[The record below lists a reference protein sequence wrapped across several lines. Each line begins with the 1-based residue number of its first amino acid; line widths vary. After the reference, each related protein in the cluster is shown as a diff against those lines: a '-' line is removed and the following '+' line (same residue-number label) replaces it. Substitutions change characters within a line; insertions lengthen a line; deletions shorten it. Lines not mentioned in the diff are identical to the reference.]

1 MSKESVA
8 IVILNYNGRNHLKE
22 FLPSVLQN
30 TPTYMEVH
38 VADNGSTDD
47 SLDLLETSFP
57 NVIVHRLPK
66 NYGFAE
72 GYNQALKNIKSSFYV
87 ILNSDVRVTKGWVE
101 PILRLFESSDS
112 IAAVQ
117 PKIRSEQVPDFFEY
131 AGASGGLMDKYG
143 FTFCR
148 GRIFDDLE
156 KDYGQHDISKE
167 ITWASGAAL
176 FIRAKL
182 FHQFGGFDG
191 DYFAHMEEIDLCWRL
206 RRAGYK
212 IMVEPK
218 STVYHLG
225 GGTLNYQ
232 SAHKTFLNFRNLYS
246 TLLKNLP
253 GSTVIWIILFRLILD
268 GGASLL
274 YLSKR
279 RPDLVWAIARAHWAF
294 FLKIPRINK
303 KRKATKKLVDD
314 HHIGSPNTH
323 AIYPGSIVKEYY
335 INGHKIYNELTHV
348 KKQNRNNL

>member
-22 FLPSVLQN
+22 FLPSVLRF

-47 SLDLLETSFP
+47 SLDLLNTSFP
-57 NVIVHRLPK
+57 NVIVHRLSK

-72 GYNQALKNIKSSFYV
+72 GYNQALKNINSTYYV
-87 ILNSDVRVTKGWVE
+87 ILNSDVRVTEGWVK
-101 PILRLFESSDS
+101 PIIQLFESNDS

-117 PKIRSEQVPDFFEY
+117 PKIRSEQVPDSFEY

-156 KDYGQHDISKE
+156 KDHGQYDNSKE

-206 RRAGYK
+206 RRAGYQ

-232 SAHKTFLNFRNLYS
+232 STHKTFLNFRNLYS

-253 GSTVIWIILFRLILD
+253 RSTVIWIILFRLILD
-268 GGASLL
+268 GGAALL
-274 YLSKR
+274 YLSKK
-279 RPDLVWAIARAHWAF
+279 RPDLVWAIARAHWTF

-303 KRKATKKLVDD
+303 KRKASQKLVDE
-314 HHIGSPNTH
+314 HRIGSPNTN

-335 INGHKIYNELTHV
+335 FNGHKIYNELTHV
-348 KKQNRNNL
+348 KK

>member
-1 MSKESVA
+1 MSQESVA
-8 IVILNYNGRNHLKE
+8 IVILNYNGRKHLKE
-22 FLPSVLQN
+22 FLPSVLQH

-38 VADNGSTDD
+38 VADNGSSDD
-47 SLDLLETSFP
+47 SLDLLNTSFP
-57 NVIVHRLPK
+57 RVIVHQLPK

-72 GYNQALKNIKSSFYV
+72 GYNQALKNIQANYYV
-87 ILNSDVRVTKGWVE
+87 ILNSDVRVTAGWIE
-101 PILRLFESSDS
+101 PIIQLFNSNDS
-112 IAAVQ
+112 IAAIQ
-117 PKIRSEQVPDFFEY
+117 PKIKSELVTDSFEY
-131 AGASGGLMDKYG
+131 AGAAGGLMDKYG

-156 KDYGQHDISKE
+156 KDQGQYDTLKE

-206 RRAGYK
+206 RRAGYR

-232 SAHKTFLNFRNLYS
+232 STHKTFLNFRNLYA

-253 GSTVIWIILFRLILD
+253 SRTASWLLLFRLITD
-268 GGASLL
+268 AGAALL

-279 RPDLVWAIARAHWAF
+279 RPDLVWAIVRAHWAF
-294 FLKIPRINK
+294 FVKIPKIYK
-303 KRKATKKLVDD
+303 KRKEGQKIVAKYR
-314 HHIGSPNTH
+314 IGPPNIN
-323 AIYPGSIVKEYY
+323 AVYPGSIVKEYY
-335 INGHKIYNELTHV
+335 YNGHKFYNELTHV
-348 KKQNRNNL
+348 KK